1 MASLKGGDALRRRLG
16 NIAKRLDGKQ
26 ELRVGFLE
34 GATYS
39 DGTPVALV
47 AATNEFGRFERTEEG
62 EVRRDKDGVAFHVQP
77 PRPFFRTMIDENSPN
92 WGRQIGKLLKAN
104 GGDSAAALDAMGSV
118 IKGQLQRSIN
128 QFTSPPLAPSTIA
141 AKGFDKPLISTAHML
156 RSVDY
161 EVVGQEDGGSDES
174 A

>member
-1 MASLKGGDALRRRLG
+1 MASLKGGDALRRRLE

-26 ELRVGFLE
+26 EVRVGFLE
-34 GATYS
+34 GATYP
-39 DGTPVALV
+39 DGTPVATV
-47 AATNEFGRFERTEEG
+47 AAANEFGRP
-62 EVRRDKDGVAFHVQP
+62 DKGQP
-77 PRPFFRTMIDENSPN
+77 PRPFFRQMIEENSPN

-141 AKGFDKPLISTAHML
+141 AKGFDKPLIETAHML

-161 EVVGQEDGGSDES
+161 EVVGNGGNDES

>member
-1 MASLKGGDALRRRLG
+1 MGSLKGGDALRRRMS
-16 NIAKRLDGKQ
+16 NIAKRLDGAS

-34 GATYS
+34 GATYP
-39 DGTPVALV
+39 DGTPVATV
-47 AATNEFGRFERTEEG
+47 AAANELGRP
-62 EVRRDKDGVAFHVQP
+62 DKGQP
-77 PRPFFRTMIDENSPN
+77 PRPFFRQMIDESSPN

-128 QFTSPPLAPSTIA
+128 QFTSPPLAPSTVA
-141 AKGFDKPLISTAHML
+141 AKGFDKPLIETAHLL
-156 RSVDY
+156 RSVDF
-161 EVVGQEDGGSDES
+161 VVVNKGGGDES

>member
-1 MASLKGGDALRRRLG
+1 MASLKGGDALKRRLA
-16 NIAKRLDGKQ
+16 NIAKRLDGAS

-34 GATYS
+34 GATYP
-39 DGTPVALV
+39 DGTPVATV
-47 AATNEFGRFERTEEG
+47 AATNEFGRP
-62 EVRRDKDGVAFHVQP
+62 DKGQP
-77 PRPFFRTMIDENSPN
+77 PRPFFRQMIEQNSPN

-141 AKGFDKPLISTAHML
+141 AKGFDKPLIETAHML

-161 EVVGQEDGGSDES
+161 EVVGNGGDDES

>member
-1 MASLKGGDALRRRLG
+1 MASLKGGDALKRRLA
-16 NIAKRLDGKQ
+16 NIAKRLDGAS

-34 GATYS
+34 GATYP

-47 AATNEFGRFERTEEG
+47 AATGEFGRFERTEEG
-62 EVRRDKDGVAFHVQP
+62 EVRIEDGVAFHIQP

-92 WGRQIGKLLKAN
+92 WGRQIGRLLKAN

-141 AKGFDKPLISTAHML
+141 AKGFDKPLIETAHML

-161 EVVGQEDGGSDES
+161 EVVGNGDDDES

>member
-1 MASLKGGDALRRRLG
+1 MGSLKGGDKLKRRLV
-16 NIAKRLDGKQ
+16 NLAKRLDGAS

-34 GATYS
+34 GATYP
-39 DGTPVALV
+39 DGTPVATV
-47 AATNEFGRFERTEEG
+47 AAANEFGRP
-62 EVRRDKDGVAFHVQP
+62 DKGQP
-77 PRPFFRTMIDENSPN
+77 PRPFFRQMIDENSPN

-118 IKGQLQRSIN
+118 ITGQLRQSIN
-128 QFTSPPLAPSTIA
+128 QFTSPPLAPSTIER
-141 AKGFDKPLISTAHML
+141 KGFDKPLIETAHLL

-161 EVVGQEDGGSDES
+161 EVVGNGGDDES

>member
-1 MASLKGGDALRRRLG
+1 MASLTGGDALKRRLA

-26 ELRVGFLE
+26 EVRVGFLE
-34 GATYS
+34 GATYP
-39 DGTPVALV
+39 DGTPVATV
-47 AATNEFGRFERTEEG
+47 AAANEFGRP
-62 EVRRDKDGVAFHVQP
+62 DKGQP
-77 PRPFFRTMIDENSPN
+77 PRPFFRQMIEENSPN
-92 WGRQIGKLLKAN
+92 WGRQIGRLLKAN

-141 AKGFDKPLISTAHML
+141 AKGFDKPLIETAHML

-161 EVVGQEDGGSDES
+161 EVVGNGGNDES

>member
-1 MASLKGGDALRRRLG
+1 MASLKGGDALRRRLE

-26 ELRVGFLE
+26 EVRVGFLE
-34 GATYS
+34 GATYP
-39 DGTPVALV
+39 DGTPVATV
-47 AATNEFGRFERTEEG
+47 AASNEFGRP
-62 EVRRDKDGVAFHVQP
+62 DKGQP
-77 PRPFFRTMIDENSPN
+77 PRPFFRQMIEENSPN
-92 WGRQIGKLLKAN
+92 WGRQIGKLLKTN

-128 QFTSPPLAPSTIA
+128 QFTSPPLAPSTIER
-141 AKGFDKPLISTAHML
+141 KGFDKPLIETAHML

-161 EVVGQEDGGSDES
+161 EVVGNGDNDES

>member
-1 MASLKGGDALRRRLG
+1 MASLKGGDALRRHLE

-26 ELRVGFLE
+26 EVRVGFLE
-34 GATYS
+34 GATYP
-39 DGTPVALV
+39 DGTPVATV
-47 AATNEFGRFERTEEG
+47 AAANEFGRP
-62 EVRRDKDGVAFHVQP
+62 DKGQP
-77 PRPFFRTMIDENSPN
+77 PRPFFRQMIEENSPN

-128 QFTSPPLAPSTIA
+128 QFTSPPLAPSTIER
-141 AKGFDKPLISTAHML
+141 KGFDKPLIETAHML

-161 EVVGQEDGGSDES
+161 EVVGNGDNDES
-174 A
+174 T

>member
-1 MASLKGGDALRRRLG
+1 MASLKGGDALKRRLA
-16 NIAKRLDGKQ
+16 NIAKRLDGAS

-34 GATYS
+34 GATYA
-39 DGTPVALV
+39 DGTPVATV
-47 AATNEFGRFERTEEG
+47 AATNEFGRFERTKEG
-62 EVRRDKDGVAFHVQP
+62 ELRRDWDGWIFYVQP

-128 QFTSPPLAPSTIA
+128 QASFTPLSPETIKK
-141 AKGFDKPLISTAHML
+141 KGFSKQLVDTAHML

-161 EVVGQEDGGSDES
+161 EIVGNGGNDEP

>member
-1 MASLKGGDALRRRLG
+1 MASLKGGDALKRRLA
-16 NIAKRLDGKQ
+16 NIAKRLDGAQ

-34 GATYS
+34 GAAYP
-39 DGTPVALV
+39 DGTPVATV
-47 AATNEFGRFERTEEG
+47 AATNEFGRP
-62 EVRRDKDGVAFHVQP
+62 DKGQP

-128 QFTSPPLAPSTIA
+128 QFTSPPLAPSTVA
-141 AKGFDKPLISTAHML
+141 AKGFDKPLIDTAHML

-161 EVVGQEDGGSDES
+161 EVVGNGGNDES

>member
-1 MASLKGGDALRRRLG
+1 MASLKGGDALKRHLA
-16 NIAKRLDGKQ
+16 NIAKRLDGAS

-34 GATYS
+34 GATYP
-39 DGTPVALV
+39 DGTPVAT
-47 AATNEFGRFERTEEG
+47 AAAADEFGRP
-62 EVRRDKDGVAFHVQP
+62 DKGQL
-77 PRPFFRTMIDENSPN
+77 PRPFFRQTIEQNSPN

-141 AKGFDKPLISTAHML
+141 AKGFDKPLIKTAHML
-156 RSVDY
+156 RSVDF
-161 EVVGQEDGGSDES
+161 EVVGNGDDDES